1 VRGKL
6 AKNVRT
12 TLGALTVMD
21 VHARDVLSNL
31 CKEGIKRDDEFGWL
45 CQLRYYLVEDEE
57 TKERDVMCR
66 MINSEL
72 AYG

>member
-1 VRGKL
+1 
-6 AKNVRT
+6 
-12 TLGALTVMD
+12 MD